1 MKRAAR
7 LLFLARQLRGEAD
20 RWTSLDVT
28 IVERLKRG
36 STQLHYAVSAAYSLD
51 PQREAECDALEEAAI
66 NMLASLMT
74 ARASR
79 ELAEGV
85 TP

>member
-1 MKRAAR
+1 MW
-7 LLFLARQLRGEAD
+7 LARELRGEAD
-20 RWTSLDVT
+20 RWSARDYVT
-28 IVERLKRG
+28 TLKAA

-51 PQREAECDALEEAAI
+51 PERDRELDALEEAAI
-66 NMLASLMT
+66 NMLVRYMT

>member
-7 LLFLARQLRGEAD
+7 LMRLARELRGEAD
-20 RWTSLDVT
+20 RWSAPDYV
-28 IVERLKRG
+28 RALKG
-36 STQLHYAVSAAYSLD
+36 ASTQLHYAVSAAYSLD
-51 PQREAECDALEEAAI
+51 PERELELDALEEAAI
-66 NMLASLMT
+66 NMLVRYMT

>member
-7 LLFLARQLRGEAD
+7 FLWLAQQLRGEAD
-20 RWTSLDVT
+20 RWIKPDV
-28 IVERLKRG
+28 VERLKQG

-66 NMLASLMT
+66 NMLVRLMT

>member
-1 MKRAAR
+1 VKRAAR
-7 LLFLARQLRGEAD
+7 FLFLAQQLRGEAD
-20 RWTSLDVT
+20 RWNGPAYVAA
-28 IVERLKRG
+28 LKSA

-51 PQREAECDALEEAAI
+51 PERVAECDALEEAAI
-66 NMLASLMT
+66 NMLARYMT

>member
-7 LLFLARQLRGEAD
+7 FLFLAKQLRGEAD
-20 RWTSLDVT
+20 RWSAHRYVVT
-28 IVERLKRG
+28 LRAA
-36 STQLHYAVSAAYSLD
+36 STQLHYAVAAAYSLD
-51 PQREAECDALEEAAI
+51 PERERELDALEEAAI
-66 NMLASLMT
+66 NMLVRYMT

>member
-20 RWTSLDVT
+20 RWTQIHPDVVT
-28 IVERLKRG
+28 RLKRD
-36 STQLHYAVSAAYSLD
+36 STQLHYAVAAAYSLD

-66 NMLASLMT
+66 DVLVRLMT